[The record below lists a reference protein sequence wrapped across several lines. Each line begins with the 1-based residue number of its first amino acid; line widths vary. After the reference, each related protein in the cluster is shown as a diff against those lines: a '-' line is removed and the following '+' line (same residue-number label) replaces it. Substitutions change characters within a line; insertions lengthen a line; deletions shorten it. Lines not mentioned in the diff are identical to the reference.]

1 MQVGFGSGSL
11 WGVITQFVDGST
23 PAAPTIVK
31 VGTLQEWAMD
41 VHWDTRQLYGSF
53 DSPVAIGRGKAK
65 YPLKF
70 KFAQLN
76 ANILQSFIFGVPGQP
91 ATGETLMAEDE
102 AHSVPGSTPYN
113 VTISP
118 PNSGTF
124 VADWGVRYASSGLT
138 LTKVASGP
146 VAGQY
151 SVSAGVYSFAST
163 DANAGVLIS
172 YEYTL
177 NSTGYTIQV
186 SRQLLGSL
194 PTFKFFGKV
203 MFSGKQ
209 MTVKMNQVVASKLS
223 MQTKHDDFMI
233 PEIDAEAFADASGT
247 VMSLSMVEL

>member
-1 MQVGFGSGSL
+1 MQAGFGSGSL
-11 WGVITQFVDGST
+11 WGVVTQFLDGST
-23 PAAPTIVK
+23 PLTPTIVK
-31 VGTLQEWAMD
+31 VGTLQEWALD
-41 VHWDTRQLYGSF
+41 ISWDTKQLYGGF

-76 ANILQSFIFGVPGQP
+76 ANLLQSFVFGTPGQP
-91 ATGETLMAEDE
+91 AAGETLMAEDE
-102 AHSVPGSTPYN
+102 QHTVPGSTPYSI
-113 VTISP
+113 TISP

-138 LTKVASGP
+138 LTKVASAPTG
-146 VAGQY
+146 GQY

-177 NSTGYTIQV
+177 TSGYTIQV

-223 MQTKHDDFMI
+223 MQTKLDDFMI

-247 VMSLSMVEL
+247 VMYLSMVEL